1 MLKYMVIAF
10 VVVLLLQFTFIIKI
24 SAKKSAGEALTM
36 FYQQIALS
44 VEWTG
49 VDLLQEIVGKK

>member
-1 MLKYMVIAF
+1 MVIAF
-10 VVVLLLQFTFIIKI
+10 VVVLLLQFTFSIKI